1 MSIRNKIEFKRIVDR
16 EELIV
21 VIKLVIKKNKKDE
34 FSEQIE
40 NDAGIKKH
48 QRRNGDL

>member
-1 MSIRNKIEFKRIVDR
+1 MSIRNRIEFKRIVDR

-21 VIKLVIKKNKKDE
+21 VIKLVIKNKKDE

>member
-1 MSIRNKIEFKRIVDR
+1 MSIRNRIEFKRIVDR

-21 VIKLVIKKNKKDE
+21 VIKLVIKNKKNE

>member
-1 MSIRNKIEFKRIVDR
+1 MSIRNRIDCELKRIDCGDK
-16 EELIV
+16 ISY
-21 VIKLVIKKNKKDE
+21 KKNKKDE

>member
-1 MSIRNKIEFKRIVDR
+1 MSIRNRIEFKRIVDW

-21 VIKLVIKKNKKDE
+21 VIKLVIKNKKDE